1 MSTSRSM
8 PGIAGFTRGVSSSS
22 TYSRSSS
29 VTTSSPATTTS
40 SAVGVG
46 SAGVSGAGV
55 SGAGASGAGAS
66 GASAAGVSCDGVSS
80 GSLTW
85 SSFSAMETLVL
96 LLLLDQCHRLRLL
109 RRVRMLGAR
118 VPLQLRELL
127 TAEAVAGHHSLDRE
141 ADDLLRPALEHVV
154 ERAGL
159 QAARVARM
167 AVVHLVR
174 ALTPGDRDLLRVDD
188 HHEVPGV
195 DVRGVRGLALAAQ
208 GVGDLGRQTAE
219 GLPLGVDDE
228 PVALAVRGFGDVGLH
243 SQSGRGR
250 RFTTRGSRGGDR

>member
-29 VTTSSPATTTS
+29 VTTSSPSTTTS

-46 SAGVSGAGV
+46 SAGV

-96 LLLLDQCHRLRLL
+96 LLLFDQRHRLRLL

-118 VPLQLRELL
+118 VHLQLRELL

-195 DVRGVRGLALAAQ
+195 DVRGVRGL
-208 GVGDLGRQTAE
+208 
-219 GLPLGVDDE
+219 
-228 PVALAVRGFGDVGLH
+228 
-243 SQSGRGR
+243 
-250 RFTTRGSRGGDR
+250 